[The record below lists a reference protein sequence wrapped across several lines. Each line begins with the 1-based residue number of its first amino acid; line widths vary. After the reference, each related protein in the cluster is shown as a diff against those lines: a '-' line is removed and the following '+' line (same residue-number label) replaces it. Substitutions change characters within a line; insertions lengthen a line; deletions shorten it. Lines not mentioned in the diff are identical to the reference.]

1 MFLLGYN
8 LKIIVQWERV
18 GVIFGG
24 DGGGGGGGTKN
35 LVKLESSERGAF
47 F

>member
-24 DGGGGGGGTKN
+24 DGGGGGEGLKIW
-35 LVKLESSERGAF
+35 
-47 F
+47 